1 MSTPTAANLRQGEY
15 NQHGE
20 LRSGAG
26 STTSSYSGRPHSFAA
41 AVVQEGGGSSV
52 RGSLDLEFMGM
63 DPTRWR
69 NLIDR
74 EGGAGL

>member
-1 MSTPTAANLRQGEY
+1 MTPTVASMLQGGY
-15 NQHGE
+15 HQHGE
-20 LRSGAG
+20 QRSGAG
-26 STTSSYSGRPHSFAA
+26 STTSSLSGRPHSFAA
-41 AVVQEGGGSSV
+41 AVLQEGGGNSV

-63 DPTRWR
+63 DPSRWR